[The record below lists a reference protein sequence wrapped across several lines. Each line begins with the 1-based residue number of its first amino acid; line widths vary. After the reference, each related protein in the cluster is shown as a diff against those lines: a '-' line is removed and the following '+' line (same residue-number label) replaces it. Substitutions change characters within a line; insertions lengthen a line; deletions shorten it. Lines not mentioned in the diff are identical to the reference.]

1 MTNQDEIDF
10 DDIDDDEAEEDCS
23 QPYDRSKRNLAE
35 TIVFSTIAMIAGIV
49 AGVAG
54 DGTAEVLNDFH
65 ARKSNRSS
73 TIAHAEIAKSYP
85 QSQPVEKPQWFPENN
100 HIEWSISLR
109 PNEIPI
115 GIDVRNES
123 LTKNLRISF
132 LAPDGRTYRH
142 AATLYLQA
150 AKQSV
155 IRLPAGQYRVDIA
168 ASPLQM
174 PWQQAQRQVSIPSYA
189 LLLSPENRETS
200 ELTRLDIDEDGKVRQ
215 TKKQAPAKSIER
227 KKPKM
232 DSLDYRDLSRKS
244 IDESSAEETDVEI
257 DEQ

>member
-1 MTNQDEIDF
+1 MTNHDEIDY
-10 DDIDDDEAEEDCS
+10 DDIDDDEAEEDCL

-49 AGVAG
+49 AGIAG

-65 ARKSNRSS
+65 ARTSNSHRAIQH
-73 TIAHAEIAKSYP
+73 TEIAASDP
-85 QSQPVEKPQWFPENN
+85 QPLPAENPQWYPENN

-123 LTKNLRISF
+123 LTRNLRISF

-142 AATLYLQA
+142 AATLYVQA

-155 IRLPAGQYRVDIA
+155 IRLPAGQYRIDIA
-168 ASPLQM
+168 GSPVQM
-174 PWQQAQRQVSIPSYA
+174 PWQQAQRQVSIPSYS
-189 LLLSPENRETS
+189 LQLSPENRES
-200 ELTRLDIDEDGKVRQ
+200 MNLTRLDIDEDGKVRQ
-215 TKKQAPAKSIER
+215 TKKRSPASPVES
-227 KKPKM
+227 KKPKS
-232 DSLDYRDLSRKS
+232 DSLDYRELSRRS
-244 IDESSAEETDVEI
+244 IDESSAEEADVEI